1 VSAIGAGLVDL
12 SDADELVHLLRG
24 HAASTVSAQL
34 LIVPAVTAIASA
46 PTLGEALHPASLLGM
61 LIAMGGVGAVLRREA
76 PPAPTPS
83 ALHAPGHT
91 AASLASAAARCSEAM
106 SRSR

>member
-12 SDADELVHLLRG
+12 SDADEVP
-24 HAASTVSAQL
+24 V
-34 LIVPAVTAIASA
+34 LIVGGSLVGLSTALFLAHHGVAS
-46 PTLGEALHPASLLGM
+46 LGEALHPASLLGM

-83 ALHAPGHT
+83 ALRAPAHA